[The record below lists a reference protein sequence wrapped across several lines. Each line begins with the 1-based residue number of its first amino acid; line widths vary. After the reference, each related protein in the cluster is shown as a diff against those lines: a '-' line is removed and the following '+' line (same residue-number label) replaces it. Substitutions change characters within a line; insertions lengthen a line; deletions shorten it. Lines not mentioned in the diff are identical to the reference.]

1 MLKVRIIAYCLV
13 LALFVAAL
21 ESGARFIAPAPGA
34 GKEEF
39 SARLYATHYSQA
51 EMDRYLPLHQERQGG
66 NCLTYRMDK
75 LYWNPWWGYAAKRLD
90 AACAAALF
98 ARHPVKVV
106 LMGGSAMFNAEAPN
120 HLTHLDYLAF
130 GGDERIASI
139 NLAESGAR
147 LSNMLARFIR
157 EVLPLRPD
165 VAVFMDGF
173 NEFNSVRYGG
183 DPGDDF
189 YWTAG
194 VRRRIESP
202 LGAMADKL
210 VEASAFFRIVLVN
223 TGLHRS
229 ARVPPTRDATL
240 DHRPDVRV
248 YLRDRDVL
256 NTLCDAYAIKCV
268 FILQPIA
275 FTTSVENENLR
286 RVLAA
291 HNRFFPHDG
300 ALYRAGYAEIRQ
312 HPCPNCIDASDL
324 LAGTGDAFFD
334 VVHFTKL
341 GGEKLGRAIHAA
353 VLAAIGGR

>member
-1 MLKVRIIAYCLV
+1 MLKVRLIAYSLV
-13 LALFVAAL
+13 LILFVAAL
-21 ESGARFIAPAPGA
+21 EIGARLIAPAPGDDKPA
-34 GKEEF
+34 F
-39 SARLYATHYSQA
+39 AAQLYAAHYSHA
-51 EMDRYLPLHQERQGG
+51 EMDRNLPLHQERQGG

-90 AACAAALF
+90 AGCAAALF

-120 HLTHLDYLAF
+120 YLTHLDYLAF
-130 GGDERIASI
+130 GRDERIASI

-183 DPGDDF
+183 EPGDDF

-202 LGAMADKL
+202 LGAVVDKL
-210 VEASAFFRIVLVN
+210 VEVSAFFRVALVQ
-223 TGLHRS
+223 TGIHRS
-229 ARVPPTRDATL
+229 ARVAQHRDVPL
-240 DHRPDVRV
+240 DHREDVRV

-256 NTLCDAYAIKCV
+256 NKLCDAYAIKCV

-275 FTTSVENENLR
+275 FTTSGDNANLR
-286 RVLAA
+286 QVLAA
-291 HNRFFPHDG
+291 HTRFFPHDT
-300 ALYRAGYAEIRQ
+300 ALYRAGYAELRKQ
-312 HPCPNCIDASDL
+312 PCSNCIDASDL
-324 LAGTGDAFFD
+324 LAGTEDAFFD
-334 VVHFTKL
+334 VVHFTKP

-353 VLAAIGGR
+353 VLAAIGAR